1 MRSRKYVHPTQH
13 LADLDTRR
21 AEILEQA
28 PAQAKALGVDE
39 QDVIA
44 ALVQIDSVN
53 RAHGDP
59 ERGQMIAE
67 LEMEHIRQ
75 DQDRDAYEQVE
86 TVYREIVAEFLA
98 AGDSYVTE
106 EQELDGN

>member
-1 MRSRKYVHPTQH
+1 MSSRKWVHPTQH

-21 AEILEQA
+21 AEILDQA

-39 QDVIA
+39 QDIIA
-44 ALVQIDSVN
+44 ALVQIDSVA

-67 LEMEHIRQ
+67 IEMEHIRQ
-75 DQDRDAYEQVE
+75 DQDRDAYENIE
-86 TVYREIVAEFLA
+86 TVFKEIVAEALA
-98 AGDSYVTE
+98 AGPDYVTE
-106 EQELDGN
+106 EQELDCN